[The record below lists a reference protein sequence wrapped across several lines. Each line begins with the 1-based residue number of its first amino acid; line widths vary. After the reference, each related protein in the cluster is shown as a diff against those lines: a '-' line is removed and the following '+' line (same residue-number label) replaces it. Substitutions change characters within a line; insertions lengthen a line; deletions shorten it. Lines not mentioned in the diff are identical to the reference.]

1 MKARLQSTA
10 LLALLAL
17 SALALPASGH
27 TNHDMKF
34 VCDDPS
40 PSTASSNADSRCVLE
55 TQFAGLKVAEI
66 WLDLPVDAKINE
78 VGSGDGTDPAHDA
91 KVGTSTV
98 ATDLSYNGCN
108 GGQGDGGTYSTY
120 WRSQPNWTA
129 YTVPAGWTKTAEFRT
144 EFIVLWFFTE
154 QVPTHVIKNNT
165 TGAYRTVTIVPHA
178 RGCSGATTDWDI
190 TTYGY
195 VNQNSSNPWVARNPS
210 TTGSKTVNLTVVD
223 TGGTSHTDS
232 DTITIT

>member
-1 MKARLQSTA
+1 MKARIKIAGLVAAMA
-10 LLALLAL
+10 LAAL
-17 SALALPASGH
+17 SMPASAH

-40 PSTASSNADSRCVLE
+40 PSTTSANADSRCVFE
-55 TQFAGLKVAEI
+55 TQFAGLKAAEI

-78 VGSGDGTDPAHDA
+78 VGTHDGADPAHGA
-91 KVGTSTV
+91 KVGSSTV
-98 ATDLSYNGCN
+98 ATDLSYNGCS
-108 GGQGDGGTYSTY
+108 GGQGDGDTYSTY

-129 YTVPAGWTKTAEFRT
+129 YTVPSGWTKTAEFRT
-144 EFIVLWFFTE
+144 EFIVLWVFTE

-165 TGAYRTVTIVPHA
+165 TGAYRAVTIVPHA
-178 RGCSGATTDWDI
+178 RGCSGATTDWDV

-195 VNQNSSNPWVARNPS
+195 VNQSSANPWVGRNPS
-210 TTGSKTVNLTVVD
+210 TTGNKTVNLTVID
-223 TGGTSHTDS
+223 TGANTHTDS